1 MPLINAY
8 PRDWRAW
15 EELYDSWI
23 RTDTNIRLD
32 REKLRAL
39 YEWFMR
45 ATEGKDVVVDMNILL
60 DPYLTY
66 EESKTLITS
75 AIAQPLTEE
84 EKAEIVKQR
93 ILRRMKSAQK
103 EVQDFKEE

>member
-45 ATEGKDVVVDMNILL
+45 ATEEKTIVVDLGILL

-66 EESKTLITS
+66 EESKTLIAS
-75 AIAQPLTEE
+75 AIAKPLTEE
-84 EKAEIVKQR
+84 EKADIVRQR
-93 ILRRMKSAQK
+93 ILRKMEQAKRGIQK
-103 EVQDFKEE
+103 LKEE